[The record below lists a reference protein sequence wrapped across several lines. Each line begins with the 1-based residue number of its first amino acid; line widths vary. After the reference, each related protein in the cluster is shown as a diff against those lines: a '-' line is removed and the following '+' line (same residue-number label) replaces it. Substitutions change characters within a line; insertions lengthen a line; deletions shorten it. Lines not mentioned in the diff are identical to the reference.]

1 MSPHAKLSDAALAVG
16 VVVYET
22 ARLPLGLVER
32 LPGMRRL
39 AAEGA
44 LVRLRLRSALEGRLD
59 DVLCA
64 PEVERAIGRVVKRL
78 AAEPAVDPPTDE
90 RAAPDPITPLG

>member
-1 MSPHAKLSDAALAVG
+1 VTSPGKLSDAALAVG

-22 ARLPLGLVER
+22 ARLPLGLVGR
-32 LPGMRRL
+32 APGMRRL

-59 DVLCA
+59 DILGA
-64 PEVERAIGRVVKRL
+64 PEVQRAIDRVLERL
-78 AAEPAVDPPTDE
+78 AAEHRAEEP
-90 RAAPDPITPLG
+90 AAPDAITPLG

>member
-1 MSPHAKLSDAALAVG
+1 MRPQAKLSDAALAVG

-22 ARLPLGLVER
+22 ARVPLGLVEQ

-44 LVRLRLRSALEGRLD
+44 LVRLRLRSALEGRLN

-64 PEVERAIGRVVKRL
+64 PEVERAIDRAVKRL
-78 AAEPAVDPPTDE
+78 ATEPAVEPAADE
-90 RAAPDPITPLG
+90 PGPITPLG